1 MTGGRVFDL
10 ADVGKLDDAI
20 PMREVTRTLETRD
33 ELWDAPLLY
42 ATIVL
47 GLTAEW
53 VLAKDVPDGL
63 TESSDRCH

>member
-10 ADVGKLDDAI
+10 PQVGRLDEAI
-20 PMREVTRTLETRD
+20 PMREVTRTIEDRD

-42 ATIVL
+42 ATIIL

-53 VLAKDVPDGL
+53 ILRKIFRMV
-63 TESSDRCH
+63 

>member
-1 MTGGRVFDL
+1 
-10 ADVGKLDDAI
+10 
-20 PMREVTRTLETRD
+20 MREVTRTLETRD

-53 VLAKDVPDGL
+53 ILRKMFRMV
-63 TESSDRCH
+63 